1 MNRLMYFLLTL
12 ALWLLLTWSLDVQ
25 NVVAGIIVALICT
38 IFIGHLFFDRSIN
51 MLNPRRIFWFLYY
64 IPFFFLHMVK
74 ANIDVAYRV
83 IHLNIPIRPGIVKV
97 TTTLK
102 TDLGKTFL
110 ANSITLTP
118 GTLTIDVIGS
128 DMYIHWINVRTEV
141 PEEETA
147 IIVRRFENIL
157 KKVFE

>member
-1 MNRLMYFLLTL
+1 MNRLVYFHLTL
-12 ALWLLLTWSLDVQ
+12 VFWLLLTWSLDVQ
-25 NVVAGIIVALICT
+25 NVIAGIIIALICT
-38 IFIGHLFFDRSIN
+38 IFVGHLFFDRSIN
-51 MLNPRRIFWFLYY
+51 MLSPRRIFWFLYY

-74 ANIDVAYRV
+74 ANLDVAYRV

-147 IIVRRFENIL
+147 IIVRRFENVL